1 MEFAKLCVA
10 TEESVQTH
18 KLRGLGIATGG
29 QAHAI
34 GAIAKA
40 VPGYY
45 TDPKRVADLL
55 RKLGK
60 PAAAAHVEQKLP
72 TQASI
77 RSGDLGEILCNAYV
91 YEATPFI
98 LGIKRLRWKDHRN
111 MSMRGED
118 VLAFNFDSKSG
129 SLKILKAEVKSR
141 AGMRTAVIDEARAAL
156 CANSGLPSPHALA
169 FVADRLNQAG
179 DTFLGDALDKAQ
191 LKDGIRVSQVSHML
205 FTFSGN
211 DPLKLLKTNLQ
222 SYAGPV
228 PQHYVGLRVDRHQ
241 DFIKAVFAAI
251 GKVGK

>member
-1 MEFAKLCVA
+1 MEFAKWCVA

-141 AGMRTAVIDEARAAL
+141 TRLSSRMASASPRSRTCCSHSRATT
-156 CANSGLPSPHALA
+156 
-169 FVADRLNQAG
+169 R
-179 DTFLGDALDKAQ
+179 
-191 LKDGIRVSQVSHML
+191 
-205 FTFSGN
+205 
-211 DPLKLLKTNLQ
+211 
-222 SYAGPV
+222 
-228 PQHYVGLRVDRHQ
+228 
-241 DFIKAVFAAI
+241 
-251 GKVGK
+251 